1 MKKKLTF
8 IVNPFAGI
16 RSKESFP
23 KLVERLLDP
32 QLFEYEIIYTE
43 RAGHA
48 VELSKQALNNGRH
61 MVVAV
66 GGDGTI
72 HEVSRS
78 LIDSSTALGI
88 IPSGSG
94 NGLARHL
101 EIPLSAEKAIQC
113 INENHLIHID
123 TVKLN
128 AEYFVSI
135 AGVGFDALVSDYFA
149 KSKIRGFLSYFSI
162 VVKQYLGYKPGSY
175 RIHFEDKELETK
187 ALFIS
192 FANSGQFGFNT
203 VISPE
208 ADISD
213 GFVDICIAQ
222 KPPLGAIPRIIR
234 YVFTHKIHKSRYI
247 NILQANKLKVEF
259 DKHGFI
265 NLDGEPIKMQ
275 SPLNIEVN
283 PLSLQVAVP
292 KNTQK

>member
-23 KLVERLLDP
+23 ILVERLLNR
-32 QLFEYEIIYTE
+32 QSFEYEIIYTE

-48 VELSKQALNNGRH
+48 IELSKQAIANGRH

-72 HEVSRS
+72 NEVSRS
-78 LIDSSTALGI
+78 LINSSTALGI

-101 EIPLSAEKAIQC
+101 KIPISAEKAIQC
-113 INENHLIHID
+113 INEHHLMNID

-128 AEYFVSI
+128 SESFVSI
-135 AGVGFDALVSDYFA
+135 AGVGFDALIADCFSR
-149 KSKIRGFLSYFSI
+149 SKYRGFRSYFTI
-162 VVKQYLGYKPGSY
+162 VVKQYLGYKPGTY
-175 RIHFEDKELETK
+175 RLYFEDKKLETR

-192 FANSGQFGFNT
+192 FANSGQFGYNT

-208 ADISD
+208 AKIND
-213 GFVDICIAQ
+213 GMVDVCITQ

-234 YVFTHKIHKSRYI
+234 YVFTNQIHKSRYI

-259 DKHGFI
+259 EKHGII
-265 NLDGEPIKMQ
+265 NLDGEPINIQ
-275 SPLNIEVN
+275 SPLTIEVN

-292 KNTQK
+292 KSTRK